1 MLQKFATISSTE
13 NEMHKC
19 IASAHTVFISV
30 DEDLASRQC
39 ILPVNTI
46 YQKPELPNGCEIT
59 SATIVLNYLGFNV
72 SRVTMADTYLH
83 K

>member
-1 MLQKFATISSTE
+1 
-13 NEMHKC
+13 MHKC

-46 YQKPELPNGCEIT
+46 YQKPELPNGFEIT

-72 SRVTMADTYLH
+72 SKVTMADTYLH